1 MEAMGYKGPKA
12 SRTLTLAGAHRVKGE
27 ANMVKVLVVAALLL
41 VIGTVTGS
49 ATTVTQAEIE
59 RRQLYTACAPMDFR
73 VEDLDSKGVRETG
86 LTRDAIMNAVE
97 SRLRAARLFAP
108 LEKQDPIR
116 QQYLYVNVHMHG
128 PAFCVN
134 TELLRNVEN
143 LGYGLPG
150 VVVTVW
156 KTGGGGTHGGNG
168 RYVSGFVSELLDE
181 FITK

>member
-134 TELLRNVEN
+134 TELLCNVEKPW
-143 LGYGLPG
+143 LWIAGSCCHCLEDGRG
-150 VVVTVW
+150 WHAWWQWTVCFRLCIR
-156 KTGGGGTHGGNG
+156 TP
-168 RYVSGFVSELLDE
+168 
-181 FITK
+181 